1 MDNFKFVHNYK
12 HIDKYRLS
20 FNDLAQR
27 TFNIDF
33 EKWYQ
38 LGLWNHRY
46 ICYSYAEGDNI
57 VSNIS
62 VNIMELII
70 NGQRKSA
77 VQIGTVMTDPNYR
90 GRGLATSLMNIVLK
104 EYEDKCELVY
114 LFPNV
119 EVLDFYLKF
128 GFTSLQ
134 ESILSRE
141 INISKGNR
149 SNIRKLDVSI
159 EEDLS
164 ILTKLASKRIPNSN
178 SFGAD
183 KADHILTWYAVNV
196 FPHNIYY
203 LEDKEIIVIFDTEDE
218 ILNLYDVISKSE
230 VDLDEIVNQ
239 LSDSEIKKVI
249 FHFTPHSKYIDEQ
262 EKIEDLDDLIFVK
275 GNIDDI
281 PDYFRNSIT
290 AHA

>member
-12 HIDKYRLS
+12 HIDKYRIS
-20 FNDLAQR
+20 FNNLAQR

-38 LGLWNHRY
+38 LGLWNDRY

-62 VNIMELII
+62 VNIMDLII

-119 EVLDFYLKF
+119 EALDFYLKF

-134 ESILSRE
+134 ESILSKKV
-141 INISKGNR
+141 NISKGNR

-183 KADHILTWYAVNV
+183 KADHILTWYEVNV
-196 FPHNIYY
+196 FPNNIYY

-230 VDLDEIVNQ
+230 VNLDEIVNQ

-249 FHFTPHSKYIDEQ
+249 FHFTPHSKYIGEQ
-262 EKIEDLDDLIFVK
+262 EKNEDLDDLLFVK
-275 GNIDDI
+275 GNIDDMAE
-281 PDYFRNSIT
+281 YFRDPIT
-290 AHA
+290 SHA

>member
-1 MDNFKFVHNYK
+1 MHNYK

-20 FNDLAQR
+20 FNNLAQR

-38 LGLWNHRY
+38 FGLWNDRY

-104 EYEDKCELVY
+104 EYEDKCELVF

-119 EVLDFYLKF
+119 EVLGFYLKF

-134 ESILSRE
+134 ESILSKKV
-141 INISKGNR
+141 NIIKGNR

-196 FPHNIYY
+196 FPQNIYY

-239 LSDSEIKKVI
+239 FSDYEIKKVI
-249 FHFTPHSKYIDEQ
+249 FHFTPYSKYIDEQ
-262 EKIEDLDDLIFVK
+262 EKIEDLDDLIFIK

-281 PDYFRNSIT
+281 PDYFRDSIT